1 MRRAESDSWGRVL
14 LICVAAYV
22 LYVAMAFAAM
32 SFDSGTSRIP
42 LAIFCIGLAGVLIA
56 AGFGMHRVTRT
67 RRWWLG
73 LILLLPLGFVL
84 AVNAAVFVGLGPVQF
99 QGSTFAYFR
108 SDRPNNMNAVSDA
121 QYAADLYVETQDPG
135 SMLRVQDKSAWIRV
149 ENAKGVR
156 ILNDKVRLH
165 SGMLSA
171 SGKWPTFATLE
182 VTLWEGQSVYDKG
195 FNTEYIAALEAAGAK
210 QIAKLSYAYVPASG
224 KFRRVGLTILKPSAF
239 AATQ

>member
-1 MRRAESDSWGRVL
+1 MRRAESDRWGRVL

-22 LYVAMAFAAM
+22 LYVAMALAAM

-42 LAIFCIGLAGVLIA
+42 WAIFCVGLAGILIL
-56 AGFGMHRVTRT
+56 AGFGMHRATRT
-67 RRWWLG
+67 ARWWLG

-99 QGSTFAYFR
+99 EGSTFAYFR

-121 QYAADLYVETQDPG
+121 QYVADLYVETQDSG
-135 SMLRVQDKSAWIRV
+135 SMFDVQDKSAWIRV

-156 ILNDKVRLH
+156 LLDEKLRLH

-171 SGKWPTFATLE
+171 SANWPTFATLQ
-182 VTLWEGQSVYDKG
+182 VTLWEGESVYDKG
-195 FNTEYIAALEAAGAK
+195 FNAEYVAALEAAGAK
-210 QIAKLSYAYVPASG
+210 QIAKLTYAFDPADG
-224 KFRRVGLTILKPSAF
+224 TFHRVGLTVLKASAF